1 MVITLELNI
10 FELFLITL
18 YNIIIYLKV
27 NFSYKKLEREKS
39 ISTQK
44 FPSTPLYQSYVSLL
58 DIGSL
63 LVD

>member
-44 FPSTPLYQSYVSLL
+44 FPSTPLYQSYVSPL